1 MVNLDAYPKPVIDRA
16 FYLQRKIKRDGLDGI
31 GYMND
36 AFLVMNARAEDTTER
51 EIEKNLRSRGLI

>member
-1 MVNLDAYPKPVIDRA
+1 MVNLDAYPKPVVDRA

-36 AFLVMNARAEDTTER
+36 AFLVMQSQAVDTTEKN
-51 EIEKNLRSRGLI
+51 IQKNLKNRGF

>member
-1 MVNLDAYPKPVIDRA
+1 MVNLDSYPKPVVDRA

-36 AFLVMNARAEDTTER
+36 AFLVIQSQAADTTSQ
-51 EIEKNLRSRGLI
+51 EIEKNLKNRGLL

>member
-1 MVNLDAYPKPVIDRA
+1 MVNLDSYPKPVIDRA

-36 AFLVMNARAEDTTER
+36 AYLVMESQAEEIVED
-51 EIEKNLRSRGLI
+51 EIEKNLKNRGF